1 MSAMKS
7 NKQRRA
13 EIKAR
18 RLERAAASA
27 ERLREK
33 DVRLPRPDFAF
44 ALGHEPADRFVLEQ
58 YNNSYGMLPDFYV
71 DRPFSCR
78 DCGSEEVWTAKQQKW
93 WHEVVHGHIDSR
105 AVRCLACRRARREC
119 LRNAVPGANLLREQT
134 DRLRALG
141 DAKPTTQAV
150 AEVDAALQGKWWSL
164 RVVAIQTM
172 ARWGGESNLAKLH
185 ELMAARPEGGRRYF
199 AWERVAADAARSA
212 LMNRER
218 WP

>member
-1 MSAMKS
+1 MKKS

-18 RLERAAASA
+18 RLQRAAASA
-27 ERLREK
+27 ARLRAP
-33 DVRLPRPDFAF
+33 DVRLPQPDCAF
-44 ALGHEPADRFVLEQ
+44 ALGCEPADQFVLQQ
-58 YNNSYGMLPDFYV
+58 YNNTYGVLPRCYV
-71 DRPFSCR
+71 ARPFTCR
-78 DCGSEEVWTAKQQKW
+78 DCGAEELWTAKQQKW
-93 WHEVVHGHIDSR
+93 WYEVVHGHIDSR
-105 AVRCLACRRARREC
+105 AVRCLACRRARRER
-119 LRNAVPGANLLREQT
+119 LRNAAPGANLLSEQT

-141 DAKPTTQAV
+141 AAKPNARAV
-150 AEVDAALQGKWWSL
+150 AEVDAALESKWWSL

-172 ARWGGESNLAKLH
+172 ARWGGDANLAKLH

>member
-1 MSAMKS
+1 MKKS

-18 RLERAAASA
+18 RLERAAAASA
-27 ERLREK
+27 AHLREK
-33 DVRLPRPDFAF
+33 DVRLPQPDFGS
-44 ALGHEPADRFVLEQ
+44 ALGCEPADRFVLEQ
-58 YNNSYGMLPDFYV
+58 YNNTYGVLPAFYAA
-71 DRPFSCR
+71 RPFTCR
-78 DCGSEEVWTAKQQKW
+78 DCGAEEVWTAKQQKW
-93 WHEVVHGHIDSR
+93 WYEVVHGHIDSR
-105 AVRCLACRRARREC
+105 AVRCLACRRARRER
-119 LRNAVPGANLLREQT
+119 LRNAPPGASLLREQT

-141 DAKPTTQAV
+141 DAKPTASAV
-150 AEVDAALQGKWWSL
+150 AEIEAALECKWWSL

-172 ARWGGESNLAKLH
+172 ARWGGEANLAKLH

-212 LMNRER
+212 LLNRER

>member
-1 MSAMKS
+1 MKS

-18 RLERAAASA
+18 RLQRAAASTA
-27 ERLREK
+27 RLRSP
-33 DVRLPRPDFAF
+33 DVRLPQSDYEFAI
-44 ALGHEPADRFVLEQ
+44 GCEPADQLVLQQ
-58 YNNSYGMLPDFYV
+58 YNNTYGVLPAFYV
-71 DRPFSCR
+71 ARPFICR
-78 DCGSEEVWTAKQQKW
+78 DCGAEELWTAKQQKW
-93 WHEVVHGHIDSR
+93 WYEVVHGHIDSC
-105 AVRCLACRRARREC
+105 AVRCLACRRARRER
-119 LRNAVPGANLLREQT
+119 LRNAAPGANLLGEQT

-141 DAKPTTQAV
+141 AAKPDAEAV
-150 AEVDAALQGKWWSL
+150 AEVETALQGKWWSL

-172 ARWGGESNLAKLH
+172 ARWGGEANLAKLH

>member
-1 MSAMKS
+1 MKKS

-27 ERLREK
+27 ANLREK
-33 DVRLPRPDFAF
+33 DVRLPQPDFGF
-44 ALGHEPADRFVLEQ
+44 ALGCEPADRSVLEQ
-58 YNNSYGMLPDFYV
+58 YNNTYGVLPAFYV
-71 DRPFSCR
+71 ARPFTCR
-78 DCGSEEVWTAKQQKW
+78 DCGAEELWTAKQQKW
-93 WHEVVHGHIDSR
+93 WYEVVHGHIDSR
-105 AVRCLACRRARREC
+105 AVRCLACRRARRER
-119 LRNAVPGANLLREQT
+119 LRNTGPGANLLGEQT

-141 DAKPTTQAV
+141 ATKPNARAV
-150 AEVDAALQGKWWSL
+150 AEVEAALESKWWSL

-185 ELMAARPEGGRRYF
+185 ELMTARPAGGRRYF
-199 AWERVAADAARSA
+199 AWERVAADAAKSA